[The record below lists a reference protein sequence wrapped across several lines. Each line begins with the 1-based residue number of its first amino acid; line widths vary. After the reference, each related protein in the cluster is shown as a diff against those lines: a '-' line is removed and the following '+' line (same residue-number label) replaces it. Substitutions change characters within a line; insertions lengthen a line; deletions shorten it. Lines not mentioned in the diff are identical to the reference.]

1 MKFRTAEKEV
11 WPMGAV
17 HRLCKLSQWHYSSA
31 ESMRVLSWISIRPHS
46 AQAAYLETDIKKK
59 KSPKLKPVRRLP
71 LSSIYDGRFDS
82 SELPPWTAALIVL
95 ECGLMDV
102 GLEIKEIHPLRFCLI
117 FKRHLT
123 FLSGV
128 SSLSWMSAR
137 EDGPAVVTVGC
148 TRGQA
153 GLKARARVNFRIESS
168 LCFNNRKS
176 TPKLSGLHTHTHTH
190 RWSLQ
195 GEICCPFSL
204 SGKTVSPIGLS
215 RPCAW
220 P

>member
-11 WPMGAV
+11 WWMGAV
-17 HRLCKLSQWHYSSA
+17 HRLCKWSQWHYSSA

-46 AQAAYLETDIKKK
+46 AQAGSLETDIKKK
-59 KSPKLKPVRRLP
+59 KSPKLKPVWCLS

-137 EDGPAVVTVGC
+137 ERTALLQWLWLAPGARLGSKWGPGSISE
-148 TRGQA
+148 
-153 GLKARARVNFRIESS
+153 LKAVFALVTEKAHQS
-168 LCFNNRKS
+168 
-176 TPKLSGLHTHTHTH
+176 
-190 RWSLQ
+190 
-195 GEICCPFSL
+195 
-204 SGKTVSPIGLS
+204 
-215 RPCAW
+215 
-220 P
+220 

>member
-1 MKFRTAEKEV
+1 
-11 WPMGAV
+11 
-17 HRLCKLSQWHYSSA
+17 
-31 ESMRVLSWISIRPHS
+31 
-46 AQAAYLETDIKKK
+46 
-59 KSPKLKPVRRLP
+59 
-71 LSSIYDGRFDS
+71 
-82 SELPPWTAALIVL
+82 
-95 ECGLMDV
+95 MDV

-176 TPKLSGLHTHTHTH
+176 TPKLSGVHTHTHTD
-190 RWSLQ
+190 
-195 GEICCPFSL
+195 
-204 SGKTVSPIGLS
+204 GLS
-215 RPCAW
+215 REKFAALFLFQVKPCL
-220 P
+220 PLV

>member
-1 MKFRTAEKEV
+1 MTFRTAEKEV
-11 WPMGAV
+11 WQIGAV

-31 ESMRVLSWISIRPHS
+31 ESMRVLSWVSIRPHS
-46 AQAAYLETDIKKK
+46 AQAGSLETDIKKK
-59 KSPKLKPVRRLP
+59 KMPKTKPVRRLS
-71 LSSIYDGRFDS
+71 LSSIFDGRFDS

-137 EDGPAVVTVGC
+137 ERTALLWWLWLAPGA
-148 TRGQA
+148 RA
-153 GLKARARVNFRIESS
+153 GLKVRARVTFRIESS
-168 LCFNNRKS
+168 LALRTERAHQS
-176 TPKLSGLHTHTHTH
+176 
-190 RWSLQ
+190 
-195 GEICCPFSL
+195 
-204 SGKTVSPIGLS
+204 
-215 RPCAW
+215 
-220 P
+220 

>member
-1 MKFRTAEKEV
+1 MRWSLEQLKKKFGQWEQFTDCAN
-11 WPMGAV
+11 
-17 HRLCKLSQWHYSSA
+17 CLSDTIVRQNPW
-31 ESMRVLSWISIRPHS
+31 EF
-46 AQAAYLETDIKKK
+46 YLEFLSGRIQHKLLTWKQTLKKK

-176 TPKLSGLHTHTHTH
+176 TPKLSGVHTHTHT
-190 RWSLQ
+190 Q
-195 GEICCPFSL
+195 M
-204 SGKTVSPIGLS
+204 VSPGRNLLPFFS
-215 RPCAW
+215 FR
-220 P
+220 